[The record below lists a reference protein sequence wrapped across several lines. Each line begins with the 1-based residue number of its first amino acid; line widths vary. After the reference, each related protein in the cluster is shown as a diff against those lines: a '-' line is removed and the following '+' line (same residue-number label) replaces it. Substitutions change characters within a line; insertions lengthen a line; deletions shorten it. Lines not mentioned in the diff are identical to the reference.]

1 MATTAAGDTQVLDS
15 DSPLCESQGGDVAAD
30 ETQILLAETQTLQ
43 HDAAWSLDL
52 YGKTQLVDAWGEN
65 SAVDDAGGETEA
77 LSQDEQGVS
86 RDGANCSDRGDGVSG
101 ERTNG
106 GWVDPDASTDDE
118 PDGANG
124 EGKEDTWVDP
134 DASTDDEA
142 GNSKLELMSE
152 VKPCENNGCTLKMN
166 NKVQKEES
174 PYLLTSN
181 YRVEALSYVGSHAPG
196 NLTQANATEVV
207 DNFLS
212 IDCVESSQE
221 GTNGETDTLNPVLVS
236 GSTRAKIF
244 AEKMC
249 RGLPDGKANIFDWSD
264 NLEVEGGCQ
273 FVCERRDSFSS
284 IGREK
289 QSHPPKSRC
298 TGECIKRREM
308 EGAASEVCKKV
319 DRLVQSDSM
328 MTAMKNIIK
337 GMDEKSITIETHLET
352 PNEDEGL
359 QNQYVV
365 GVDTQIAAE
374 AMEALCHL
382 KPFNMESKD
391 AINPAEEILMENS
404 RKNSNLKSASINIF
418 LEKRVSTANLK
429 SIKRI
434 SKTRKVLF
442 VESRN
447 VNLDSPTNLSN
458 ESGRSS
464 RSRTIDNQLE
474 EDAAF
479 VHPKRRRTNKV
490 ASAKRNFKSIHRAKK
505 IRSEEISDAQKN
517 FPSGEVQ
524 ASETPP
530 KRKTA
535 SLAFVVQ
542 NPLTLCDKGMP
553 TSLDSK
559 ELKSV
564 VAPPTPVPKDFRRR
578 KDMSSTRVLLSRHL
592 DKGTIKQQKKILAR
606 FGLPLASS
614 ISDAT
619 HFVTDKFVRTQNMLE
634 ALAMGKAIVTPLWL
648 ESCGQA
654 SCFMDERIYI
664 LRDYKK
670 EKEIGFNMSISL
682 SHARQC
688 PLLQGKMVFVTP
700 NVEPSRELITSLAEA
715 SCGQVVETIGT
726 AAMFR
731 SGVMDSLLVIS
742 CEKDYSI
749 CFPLLQKGFDV
760 YCSELLLNGL
770 VLQKLEYGRHQLFK
784 DNR

>member
-1 MATTAAGDTQVLDS
+1 MATPAAGDTQVLDS
-15 DSPLCESQGGDVAAD
+15 DSPLGESEAGDVAAD

-43 HDAAWSLDL
+43 DDAAWSLDL
-52 YGKTQLVDAWGEN
+52 YGKTQLVDAWGEKA
-65 SAVDDAGGETEA
+65 SVDDAGGQTQA
-77 LSQDEQGVS
+77 LSQDEQGAS
-86 RDGANCSDRGDGVSG
+86 CDGANSSDQGKGVSG

-106 GWVDPDASTDDE
+106 GWADPDASTDDE
-118 PDGANG
+118 PDGING
-124 EGKEDTWVDP
+124 EGKEGTWVDP

-142 GNSKLELMSE
+142 GNGKLELMSE
-152 VKPCENNGCTLKMN
+152 VKPCENNGCTRKID

-174 PYLLTSN
+174 PHLLTSN
-181 YRVEALSYVGSHAPG
+181 YGVEALSYVGFHVPG
-196 NLTQANATEVV
+196 NPTQANAMEVV

-212 IDCVESSQE
+212 TDCVESSQE
-221 GTNGETDTLNPVLVS
+221 GTNGQTDTLNPVLVS
-236 GSTRAKIF
+236 GTTRAKNF
-244 AEKMC
+244 DEKTC
-249 RGLPDGKANIFDWSD
+249 SRLPNGKANIFHWSD

-273 FVCERRDSFSS
+273 FVCERRDSSSS

-289 QSHPPKSRC
+289 QGHPHKSRC
-298 TGECIKRREM
+298 TGECVKSREM
-308 EGAASEVCKKV
+308 EGAASEACKKV
-319 DRLVQSDSM
+319 GMLVQSDSM
-328 MTAMKNIIK
+328 MITMKNIIK
-337 GMDEKSITIETHLET
+337 GMDVKSITIETHLET
-352 PNEDEGL
+352 PNADEGL
-359 QNQYVV
+359 QNQHAV

-374 AMEALCHL
+374 AMEALCHME
-382 KPFNMESKD
+382 PFNMESKD
-391 AINPAEEILMENS
+391 GINPAEEILMENS
-404 RKNSNLKSASINIF
+404 RKNPNLKSASINIF
-418 LEKRVSTANLK
+418 LEKSVSTANLK

-434 SKTRKVLF
+434 SKTRKMLF
-442 VESRN
+442 VETRN
-447 VNLDSPTNLSN
+447 GDLDSPTNLSN

-490 ASAKRNFKSIHRAKK
+490 ASTKRNFKSNHRAKK
-505 IRSEEISDAQKN
+505 IQSEEISDAELGAEES
-517 FPSGEVQ
+517 F
-524 ASETPP
+524 
-530 KRKTA
+530 
-535 SLAFVVQ
+535 Q

-553 TSLDSK
+553 MSLDSK

-564 VAPPTPVPKDFRRR
+564 VIVAPPTPVPKDFRRR
-578 KDMSSTRVLLSRHL
+578 KDMSSTCVLLSRHL

-654 SCFMDERIYI
+654 SCFMDERNYI

-682 SHARQC
+682 SRARQC

-700 NVEPSRELITSLAEA
+700 NVEPSRELVTSLARA

-726 AAMFR
+726 LAMVR
-731 SGVMDSLLVIS
+731 SGVLDSLLVIS

-770 VLQKLEYGRHQLFK
+770 VLQKLEYERHQLFK
-784 DNR
+784 DNC